1 MKPVH
6 VLLAVLVAAVWGAN
20 FVVIDVGLRDF
31 PPLLFSALRFTLA
44 ALPAVFFIGRPKVPW
59 RWVLAVSLT
68 LGVLKFGV
76 LFVGMHLGM
85 PAGLASL
92 VLQGQAV
99 FTLAFAALLLRE
111 RPRRNQVTGMVI
123 AASGIVLAG
132 TESGTA
138 TVIGFLLAVVAAA
151 FWGLSN
157 IATRKAKPD
166 DTFRFMVWVS
176 VFPPIPLALVSLL
189 FEGGHEDLA
198 ALRDLTPSGVGAVL
212 YVAWAATLFGYAVWG
227 RLLRTYDAV
236 TVAPFSLLV
245 PVFGLFFAWLLLGE
259 RITPAT
265 IGAAVLV
272 VSGIAVGMLR
282 SGRSAGPGGETAQN
296 PPAMADGDAAVPR

>member
-1 MKPVH
+1 MKPLH

-31 PPLLFSALRFTLA
+31 PPLLFSALRFTMA
-44 ALPAVFFIGRPKVPW
+44 ALPAVFFIGRPRVPW

-99 FTLAFAALLLRE
+99 FTLVFAGLLLRE
-111 RPRRNQVTGMVI
+111 RPRRNQVVGMGI
-123 AASGIVLAG
+123 ASSGIVLAG

-138 TVIGFLLAVVAAA
+138 TVVGFLLAVVAAA

-157 IATRKAKPD
+157 IAMRKAKPD

-176 VFPPIPLALVSLL
+176 VFPPIPLALVSVP
-189 FEGGHEDLA
+189 FEGWHEDLA
-198 ALRDLTPSGVGAVL
+198 ALRELTPSGVGAVL

-227 RLLRTYDAV
+227 RLLRTYDAS

-245 PVFGLFFAWLLLGE
+245 PVFGLFTAWLVLGE
-259 RITPAT
+259 RVTPAT
-265 IGAAVLV
+265 VGAAVLV

-282 SGRSAGPGGETAQN
+282 SARKTGRVPGPPAGPH
-296 PPAMADGDAAVPR
+296 PAPAGVAAVRG